1 MKYKALP
8 LLPLAAALAAC
19 AGGGVAE
26 PHVPV
31 SIPTATPLPAGEVTL
46 SSDNGNIE
54 NINTAGAGSAS
65 DAPSRSRRSLDAAP
79 QNTSGISIRQR
90 EVEKDYFGYKSKET
104 SFIFKTPGGAQ
115 YALSSYADPITV
127 SYSSPDFK
135 IPDRHAGQRLADG
148 SRIFICCSD
157 SGATSYA
164 EITKQDYMKFGA
176 WIGPNGEIDLFAGGF
191 PVGKTPISNSYY
203 SSTPETALSKGKI
216 TYQVWGIRVKDGQ
229 FVTSSY
235 TPPKNS
241 GYYSSTPTNTPVLSF
256 ITANFNTQKLAGKI
270 LGNSDYGPD
279 VEIKEATISGLTF
292 SGDATSGGKTGKLDG
307 KFFGKFNG
315 SYGNTETSI
324 GGKITF
330 DGDRSLDTVF
340 GGVSY
345 KKELENSTDMSTT
358 HLTK

>member
-1 MKYKALP
+1 MP
-8 LLPLAAALAAC
+8 
-19 AGGGVAE
+19 GGGVAE
-26 PHVPV
+26 PHVPF

-46 SSDNGNIE
+46 SSDSTNIV
-54 NINTAGAGSAS
+54 NINTAGTGSTS
-65 DAPSRSRRSLDAAP
+65 
-79 QNTSGISIRQR
+79 SGISIQER
-90 EVEKDYFGYKSKET
+90 EYKVNNYGYESTQKA
-104 SFIFKTPGGAQ
+104 FIFKTPGGAQ
-115 YALSSYADPITV
+115 YALSSYADPITP

-157 SGATSYA
+157 SGATDQA

-191 PVGKTPISNSYY
+191 PVGKTPPPAWGTY
-203 SSTPETALSKGKI
+203 TPETAGKGKI

-235 TPPKNS
+235 TPPK
-241 GYYSSTPTNTPVLSF
+241 GSSFTSYTNTPVLSF
-256 ITANFNTQKLAGKI
+256 ITANFNSNKLAGKI
-270 LGNSDYGPD
+270 IGNSDYGPD
-279 VEIKEATISGLTF
+279 VEITDAKINGLTF
-292 SGDATSGGKTGKLDG
+292 SGDATSGGKTGKLEG
-307 KFFGKFNG
+307 KFFGKFD
-315 SYGNTETSI
+315 SSWGNADTSI

-330 DGDRSLDTVF
+330 KDDRSLDTVF

-345 KKELENSTDMSTT
+345 EKKLEDNSDTSTT

>member
-1 MKYKALP
+1 M
-8 LLPLAAALAAC
+8 
-19 AGGGVAE
+19 
-26 PHVPV
+26 

-46 SSDNGNIE
+46 SDDSVNIV
-54 NINTAGAGSAS
+54 NINTANTETH
-65 DAPSRSRRSLDAAP
+65 PPRRTRRSLYASP
-79 QNTSGISIRQR
+79 QNTSAGISIQQR

-104 SFIFKTPGGAQ
+104 SFIFQTPGGAQ
-115 YALSSYADPITV
+115 YALSSYSDPIV
-127 SYSSPDFK
+127 PSYSSPDFK

-157 SGATSYA
+157 SGATNQA

-191 PVGKTPISNSYY
+191 PVGKTPASSSYY
-203 SSTPETALSKGKI
+203 SSTLETAGKGKI

-256 ITANFNTQKLAGKI
+256 ITANFNSNKLAGEI
-270 LGNSDYGPD
+270 IGNSDYGPN
-279 VEIKEATISGLTF
+279 VKIENATIDGLSF
-292 SGDATSGGKTGKLDG
+292 SGDATSGGKNGKLEG
-307 KFFGKFNG
+307 KFFGKFNSTRSSDTG
-315 SYGNTETSI
+315 I

-330 DGDRSLDTVF
+330 KDDRSLDTVF
-340 GGVSY
+340 GGVIY
-345 KKELENSTDMSTT
+345 EKKLDDKTSQDTN
-358 HLTK
+358 HLKK

>member
-1 MKYKALP
+1 MKYKALS

-31 SIPTATPLPAGEVTL
+31 SIPTATPLPKDEVTL
-46 SSDNGNIE
+46 SNDNGKIE
-54 NINTAGAGSAS
+54 NINTTSTGS
-65 DAPSRSRRSLDAAP
+65 
-79 QNTSGISIRQR
+79 TSGISIQQR
-90 EVEKDYFGYKSKET
+90 EYQVTNYGYESTQKA
-104 SFIFKTPGGAQ
+104 FIFKTPGGAQ
-115 YALSSYADPITV
+115 YALSSYADPITP

-157 SGATSYA
+157 SGATDQA

-191 PVGKTPISNSYY
+191 PIGKTPPPAFSYG
-203 SSTPETALSKGKI
+203 SSTPETKGTGKI
-216 TYQVWGIRVKDGQ
+216 TYQVWGIRVRNGQ

-235 TPPKNS
+235 TPPKS
-241 GYYSSTPTNTPVLSF
+241 GSYYGTLANTPVLSF
-256 ITANFNTQKLAGKI
+256 ITANFNSNKLAGKI

-279 VEIKEATISGLTF
+279 VDITDAKINGLTF
-292 SGDATSGGKTGKLDG
+292 SGTATSGGKTGNLEG
-307 KFFGKFNG
+307 KFFGKFD
-315 SYGNTETSI
+315 SSWGNADTSI

-345 KKELENSTDMSTT
+345 ERKLDDTSDTSTT

>member
-1 MKYKALP
+1 MQ
-8 LLPLAAALAAC
+8 
-19 AGGGVAE
+19 GGVAE
-26 PHVPV
+26 PHIPV
-31 SIPTATPLPAGEVTL
+31 SIPTATPLPTGEVKL
-46 SSDNGNIE
+46 SDDNSKIE
-54 NINTAGAGSAS
+54 NINTAGTGS
-65 DAPSRSRRSLDAAP
+65 
-79 QNTSGISIRQR
+79 TSGISIQQR
-90 EVEKDYFGYKSKET
+90 EVEKEPFPGYKTKET
-104 SFIFKTPGGAQ
+104 SFIFQTPGGAQ

-148 SRIFICCSD
+148 SRIFICCSE

-191 PVGKTPISNSYY
+191 PVGKTPKPAY
-203 SSTPETALSKGKI
+203 SWSDDTPETAGKGKI

-241 GYYSSTPTNTPVLSF
+241 GYTFNPTNTPVLSF
-256 ITANFNTQKLAGKI
+256 ITANFNSNKLAGKI
-270 LGNSDYGPD
+270 IGNSDYGPD
-279 VEIKEATISGLTF
+279 VEIKEAQIDGLSF
-292 SGDATSGGKTGKLDG
+292 SGDATSGGKTGKLEG
-307 KFFGKFNG
+307 KFFGKFNS
-315 SYGNTETSI
+315 SYDSDTSI

-345 KKELENSTDMSTT
+345 KKELESTTDRETT

>member
-1 MKYKALP
+1 M
-8 LLPLAAALAAC
+8 
-19 AGGGVAE
+19 
-26 PHVPV
+26 
-31 SIPTATPLPAGEVTL
+31 SIPTATPLPTGEVKL
-46 SSDNGNIE
+46 SDDNSKIE
-54 NINTAGAGSAS
+54 NINTADTGS
-65 DAPSRSRRSLDAAP
+65 
-79 QNTSGISIRQR
+79 TSGISIQQR
-90 EVEKDYFGYKSKET
+90 KYEVESYGIKREEKA
-104 SFIFKTPGGAQ
+104 FIFQTPGGAQ

-148 SRIFICCSD
+148 SRIFICCSE

-191 PVGKTPISNSYY
+191 PVGKTPKPKY
-203 SSTPETALSKGKI
+203 SWGNTEPETKGKGKI

-235 TPPKNS
+235 TPPKGS
-241 GYYSSTPTNTPVLSF
+241 SFTGYTNTPVLSF
-256 ITANFNTQKLAGKI
+256 ITANFNSNKLAGEI
-270 LGNSDYGPD
+270 RGNSDYGPS
-279 VEIKEATISGLTF
+279 VKIENATISGPSF
-292 SGDATSGGKTGKLDG
+292 SGNATSGGKTGNLEG

-330 DGDRSLDTVF
+330 KDDRSLDTVF

-345 KKELENSTDMSTT
+345 VKKLDETANRDTE
-358 HLTK
+358 HLTKQ

>member
-1 MKYKALP
+1 MKYKALS

-19 AGGGVAE
+19 AGGGAAE
-26 PHVPV
+26 PHVPF
-31 SIPTATPLPAGEVTL
+31 SIPTATPLTGEVKL
-46 SSDNGNIE
+46 SDDNSKIE
-54 NINTAGAGSAS
+54 NINTAGTGSTS
-65 DAPSRSRRSLDAAP
+65 
-79 QNTSGISIRQR
+79 SGISIQER
-90 EVEKDYFGYKSKET
+90 EYKVNNYGYESTQKA
-104 SFIFKTPGGAQ
+104 FIFKTPGGAQ
-115 YALSSYADPITV
+115 YALSSYADPITP

-157 SGATSYA
+157 SGATDQA

-191 PVGKTPISNSYY
+191 PIGKTPPPAFSWGSP
-203 SSTPETALSKGKI
+203 TTETALSKGKI
-216 TYQVWGIRVKDGQ
+216 TYQVWGIRVRNGQ

-235 TPPKNS
+235 TPPKGSSWS
-241 GYYSSTPTNTPVLSF
+241 GYQNTPVLSF
-256 ITANFNTQKLAGKI
+256 ITANFNSNKLAGKI

-279 VEIKEATISGLTF
+279 VEIKEATINGLTF
-292 SGDATSGGKTGKLDG
+292 SGTATSGGQTGNLDG
-307 KFFGKFNG
+307 KFFGKFDS
-315 SYGNTETSI
+315 SYSSDTSI

-345 KKELENSTDMSTT
+345 EKQLEDTTNQDTEHLKKQ
-358 HLTK
+358 

>member
-1 MKYKALP
+1 MKYKALS

-26 PHVPV
+26 PHVPF
-31 SIPTATPLPAGEVTL
+31 SIPTATPLTGEVTL
-46 SSDNGNIE
+46 STDSANIE
-54 NINTAGAGSAS
+54 NINTAGTGSTS
-65 DAPSRSRRSLDAAP
+65 
-79 QNTSGISIRQR
+79 SGISIQQR
-90 EVEKDYFGYKSKET
+90 EVEVLFGNKP
-104 SFIFKTPGGAQ
+104 FIFKTPDGAQ
-115 YALSSYADPITV
+115 YALSSYADPLTP

-135 IPDRHAGQRLADG
+135 IPDRHAGQPLADG

-191 PVGKTPISNSYY
+191 PVGKTPKPKYSYG
-203 SSTPETALSKGKI
+203 SDAPETALSKGKI
-216 TYQVWGIRVKDGQ
+216 TYQVWGIRVRNGQ

-241 GYYSSTPTNTPVLSF
+241 GYTFNPTNTPVLSF
-256 ITANFNTQKLAGKI
+256 ITANFNSNKLAGKI
-270 LGNSDYGPD
+270 IGNSDYGPD
-279 VEIKEATISGLTF
+279 VDIQNATITGLTF
-292 SGDATSGGKTGKLDG
+292 SGDATSGGKNGKLEG
-307 KFFGKFNG
+307 KFFGKFSS
-315 SYGNTETSI
+315 SYDSDTSI

-345 KKELENSTDMSTT
+345 VKKLDETT
-358 HLTK
+358 NQDTEHLTK

>member
-1 MKYKALP
+1 MP
-8 LLPLAAALAAC
+8 
-19 AGGGVAE
+19 GGVAE

-31 SIPTATPLPAGEVTL
+31 SIPTATPLPKGEVTL

-54 NINTAGAGSAS
+54 NINTANTETH
-65 DAPSRSRRSLDAAP
+65 PPRRTRRSLYASP
-79 QNTSGISIRQR
+79 QNTSSGISIQQR
-90 EVEKDYFGYKSKET
+90 EVEKIYFGVKSPEK
-104 SFIFKTPGGAQ
+104 SFIFQTPGGAQ
-115 YALSSYADPITV
+115 YALSSYADPIV
-127 SYSSPDFK
+127 PSYSSPDFK

-157 SGATSYA
+157 SGATNQA

-191 PVGKTPISNSYY
+191 PVGKTPPSAFSYG
-203 SSTPETALSKGKI
+203 SSTPETKGTGKI
-216 TYQVWGIRVKDGQ
+216 TYQVWGIRVRNGQ

-241 GYYSSTPTNTPVLSF
+241 GYTFNPTNTPVLSF
-256 ITANFNTQKLAGKI
+256 ITANFNSNKLAGKI
-270 LGNSDYGPD
+270 IGNSDYGPD
-279 VEIKEATISGLTF
+279 VEIKEAQIDGLSF
-292 SGDATSGGKTGKLDG
+292 SGDATSGGKTGKLEG

-315 SYGNTETSI
+315 YRDTETSI

-345 KKELENSTDMSTT
+345 KKELENNTDTSTT

>member
-1 MKYKALP
+1 MKYKALS

-31 SIPTATPLPAGEVTL
+31 SIPTATPLPTGEVKL
-46 SSDNGNIE
+46 SDDNSKIE
-54 NINTAGAGSAS
+54 NINTTSTGS
-65 DAPSRSRRSLDAAP
+65 
-79 QNTSGISIRQR
+79 TSGISIQQR
-90 EVEKDYFGYKSKET
+90 EYQVTNYGVESTAKA
-104 SFIFKTPGGAQ
+104 FIFKTPGGAQ

-191 PVGKTPISNSYY
+191 PVGKTPPPAFSWGSP
-203 SSTPETALSKGKI
+203 TTETALSKGKI
-216 TYQVWGIRVKDGQ
+216 TYQVWGIRVRNGQ

-256 ITANFNTQKLAGKI
+256 ITANFNSNKLAGKI

-279 VEIKEATISGLTF
+279 VEIKEATINGPSF
-292 SGDATSGGKTGKLDG
+292 SGNATSGGKTGKLEG

-315 SYGNTETSI
+315 YRDTETSI

-345 KKELENSTDMSTT
+345 KKELENNTDTSTT

>member
-1 MKYKALP
+1 MKYKALS

-26 PHVPV
+26 PHVPF
-31 SIPTATPLPAGEVTL
+31 SIPTATPLPTGEVTL
-46 SSDNGNIE
+46 SNDSNNIE
-54 NINTAGAGSAS
+54 NINTINP
-65 DAPSRSRRSLDAAP
+65 PSAAP
-79 QNTSGISIRQR
+79 QNTSSGISIQQR
-90 EVEKDYFGYKSKET
+90 EVEVIFGNKP
-104 SFIFKTPGGAQ
+104 FIFQTPGGAQ
-115 YALSSYADPITV
+115 YALSSYADPITP

-148 SRIFICCSD
+148 SRIFVCCSD

-191 PVGKTPISNSYY
+191 PVGKTPKPKY
-203 SSTPETALSKGKI
+203 SWGNDTPETQGKGKI
-216 TYQVWGIRVKDGQ
+216 TYQVWGIRVRNGQ

-241 GYYSSTPTNTPVLSF
+241 GYTFSPTNTPVLSF
-256 ITANFNTQKLAGKI
+256 ITANFNTNKLSGKI
-270 LGNSDYGPD
+270 IGNSDYGPD
-279 VEIKEATISGLTF
+279 VEIKDAMINQLSF
-292 SGDATSGGKTGKLDG
+292 SGTATSGGKTGNLEG
-307 KFFGKFNG
+307 KFFGKFG
-315 SYGNTETSI
+315 SSYDSDTSI

-330 DGDRSLDTVF
+330 QDDRSLDTVF

-345 KKELENSTDMSTT
+345 KKDLNNNTDQTT
-358 HLTK
+358 DHLTK

>member
-1 MKYKALP
+1 MP
-8 LLPLAAALAAC
+8 
-19 AGGGVAE
+19 GGVAE
-26 PHVPV
+26 PHVPF

-46 SSDNGNIE
+46 SSDSNNIE
-54 NINTAGAGSAS
+54 NINTADTGS
-65 DAPSRSRRSLDAAP
+65 
-79 QNTSGISIRQR
+79 TSGISIQERA
-90 EVEKDYFGYKSKET
+90 VTKNYFGVESQEK

-115 YALSSYADPITV
+115 YTLSSYSDPIV
-127 SYSSPDFK
+127 PSSSSPDYK
-135 IPDRHAGQRLADG
+135 IPDRYAGQRLADG

-157 SGATSYA
+157 SGATSEA

-191 PVGKTPISNSYY
+191 PVGKTPKPAY
-203 SSTPETALSKGKI
+203 SWGDDTPETAGKGKI

-235 TPPKNS
+235 TPPQGS
-241 GYYSSTPTNTPVLSF
+241 SFTGYTNTPVLSF
-256 ITANFNTQKLAGKI
+256 ITANFNSQKLAGKI
-270 LGNSDYGPD
+270 IGNSDYGPD
-279 VEIKEATISGLTF
+279 VEIKEAKIDGLTF
-292 SGDATSGGKTGKLDG
+292 SGNATSGGKNGKLEG

-345 KKELENSTDMSTT
+345 ERKLDDTSDMSTT
-358 HLTK
+358 HLQKK

>member
-1 MKYKALP
+1 
-8 LLPLAAALAAC
+8 
-19 AGGGVAE
+19 
-26 PHVPV
+26 VPV

-46 SSDNGNIE
+46 SDDSVNIV
-54 NINTAGAGSAS
+54 NINTANTETH
-65 DAPSRSRRSLDAAP
+65 PPRRTRRSLYASP
-79 QNTSGISIRQR
+79 QNTSAGISIQQR

-104 SFIFKTPGGAQ
+104 SFIFQTPGGAQ
-115 YALSSYADPITV
+115 YALSSYSDPIV
-127 SYSSPDFK
+127 PSYSSPDFK

-157 SGATSYA
+157 SGATTYA

-176 WIGPNGEIDLFAGGF
+176 WIGTNGEIDLFAGGF
-191 PVGKTPISNSYY
+191 PVGKTPKPAY
-203 SSTPETALSKGKI
+203 SWGDDTPETAGKGKI

-235 TPPKNS
+235 TPPKGS
-241 GYYSSTPTNTPVLSF
+241 SFTGYTNTPVLSF
-256 ITANFNTQKLAGKI
+256 ITANFNSNKLAGKI
-270 LGNSDYGPD
+270 IGNSDYGPD
-279 VEIKEATISGLTF
+279 VEIKEAQIDGLSF
-292 SGDATSGGKTGKLDG
+292 SGDATSGGKTGKLEG
-307 KFFGKFNG
+307 KFFGKFDS
-315 SYGNTETSI
+315 SYDRDTSI

-345 KKELENSTDMSTT
+345 KKELENNTDMSTT

>member
-1 MKYKALP
+1 MKYKALS

-19 AGGGVAE
+19 AGGGAAE
-26 PHVPV
+26 PHVPF
-31 SIPTATPLPAGEVTL
+31 SIPTATPLTGEVKL
-46 SSDNGNIE
+46 SDDNSKIE
-54 NINTAGAGSAS
+54 NINTAGTGSTS
-65 DAPSRSRRSLDAAP
+65 
-79 QNTSGISIRQR
+79 SGISIQER
-90 EVEKDYFGYKSKET
+90 EYKVNNYGYESTQKA
-104 SFIFKTPGGAQ
+104 FIFKTPGGAQ
-115 YALSSYADPITV
+115 YALSSYADPITP

-157 SGATSYA
+157 SGATDQA

-191 PVGKTPISNSYY
+191 PVGKTPKPAY
-203 SSTPETALSKGKI
+203 SWSDDTPETAGKGKI
-216 TYQVWGIRVKDGQ
+216 TYQVWGIRVRNGQ

-235 TPPKNS
+235 TPPKS
-241 GYYSSTPTNTPVLSF
+241 GYWGPPTNTPVLSF
-256 ITANFNTQKLAGKI
+256 ITANFNSNKLAGKI

-279 VEIKEATISGLTF
+279 VEIKEATINGLTF
-292 SGDATSGGKTGKLDG
+292 SGTAASDGKTGNLEG
-307 KFFGKFNG
+307 KFFGKFDG
-315 SYGNTETSI
+315 SWGNTETSI

-345 KKELENSTDMSTT
+345 EKKLDDTT
-358 HLTK
+358 QDTNHLKK

>member
-1 MKYKALP
+1 MP
-8 LLPLAAALAAC
+8 
-19 AGGGVAE
+19 GGGVAE
-26 PHVPV
+26 PHVPF
-31 SIPTATPLPAGEVTL
+31 SIPTATPLTGEVKL
-46 SSDNGNIE
+46 SSDSNNIE
-54 NINTAGAGSAS
+54 NINTANTGTGS
-65 DAPSRSRRSLDAAP
+65 
-79 QNTSGISIRQR
+79 TSGISIQER
-90 EVEKDYFGYKSKET
+90 EYKVNNYGYESTQKA
-104 SFIFKTPGGAQ
+104 FIFKTPGGAQ
-115 YALSSYADPITV
+115 YALSSYADPITP

-191 PVGKTPISNSYY
+191 PVGKTPKPKY
-203 SSTPETALSKGKI
+203 SDGSDAPETALSKGKI
-216 TYQVWGIRVKDGQ
+216 TYQVWGIRVRNGQ

-241 GYYSSTPTNTPVLSF
+241 GYTFNPTNTPVLSF
-256 ITANFNTQKLAGKI
+256 ITANFNSNKLAGKI
-270 LGNSDYGPD
+270 IGNSDYGPD
-279 VEIKEATISGLTF
+279 VDIQNATITGLTF
-292 SGDATSGGKTGKLDG
+292 SGDATSGGKTGKLEG
-307 KFFGKFNG
+307 KFFGKFNS
-315 SYGNTETSI
+315 SYDSDTSI

-330 DGDRSLDTVF
+330 NGDRSLDTVF

-345 KKELENSTDMSTT
+345 KKELENSTDQETT

>member
-1 MKYKALP
+1 MKYKSLS

-26 PHVPV
+26 PHVPF
-31 SIPTATPLPAGEVTL
+31 SIPTATPLTGEVTL
-46 SSDNGNIE
+46 STDSANIE
-54 NINTAGAGSAS
+54 NINTAGTGS
-65 DAPSRSRRSLDAAP
+65 
-79 QNTSGISIRQR
+79 TSGISIQQR
-90 EVEKDYFGYKSKET
+90 EVEKEPFPGYKTKET
-104 SFIFKTPGGAQ
+104 SFIFQTPGGAQ
-115 YALSSYADPITV
+115 YTLSSYSDPIV
-127 SYSSPDFK
+127 PSYSSPDYK
-135 IPDRHAGQRLADG
+135 IPDRYAGQRLADG

-157 SGATSYA
+157 SGATSEA

-191 PVGKTPISNSYY
+191 PVGKTPKPAY
-203 SSTPETALSKGKI
+203 SWGDDTPETAGKGKI

-235 TPPKNS
+235 TPPKGS
-241 GYYSSTPTNTPVLSF
+241 SFTGYTNTPVLSF
-256 ITANFNTQKLAGKI
+256 ITANFNSNKLAGKI

-279 VEIKEATISGLTF
+279 VDIQNATITGLTF
-292 SGDATSGGKTGKLDG
+292 SGDATSGGKNGKLEG
-307 KFFGKFNG
+307 KFFGKFSS
-315 SYGNTETSI
+315 SYDSDTSI

-345 KKELENSTDMSTT
+345 KKELENTTDRETT

>member
-1 MKYKALP
+1 MKYKALS
-8 LLPLAAALAAC
+8 LLPLVAALAAC
-19 AGGGVAE
+19 AGGGGGVAE

-31 SIPTATPLPAGEVTL
+31 SIPTATPLPKGEVTL
-46 SSDNGNIE
+46 SSDNGKIE
-54 NINTAGAGSAS
+54 NINTTSTGS
-65 DAPSRSRRSLDAAP
+65 
-79 QNTSGISIRQR
+79 TSVISIQERA
-90 EVEKDYFGYKSKET
+90 VTKNYFGVESQEK

-115 YALSSYADPITV
+115 YTLSSYADPITV

-135 IPDRHAGQRLADG
+135 IPDHHAGQRLADG

-191 PVGKTPISNSYY
+191 PVGKTPPPAFSYG
-203 SSTPETALSKGKI
+203 SSTPETKGTGKI

-235 TPPKNS
+235 TPPKGS
-241 GYYSSTPTNTPVLSF
+241 SFTGYTNTPVLSF
-256 ITANFNTQKLAGKI
+256 ITANFNSNKLAGEI
-270 LGNSDYGPD
+270 RGNSDYGPS
-279 VEIKEATISGLTF
+279 VKIENATISGPSF
-292 SGDATSGGKTGKLDG
+292 SGNATSGGKTGKLEG

-315 SYGNTETSI
+315 YRDTETSI

-345 KKELENSTDMSTT
+345 KKELENNTDTSTT

>member
-1 MKYKALP
+1 M
-8 LLPLAAALAAC
+8 
-19 AGGGVAE
+19 
-26 PHVPV
+26 
-31 SIPTATPLPAGEVTL
+31 SIPTATPLPKGEVTL
-46 SSDNGNIE
+46 SSDNGKIE
-54 NINTAGAGSAS
+54 NINTTSTGS
-65 DAPSRSRRSLDAAP
+65 
-79 QNTSGISIRQR
+79 TSVISIQERA
-90 EVEKDYFGYKSKET
+90 VTKNYFGVESQEK

-115 YALSSYADPITV
+115 YTLSSYADPITV

-135 IPDRHAGQRLADG
+135 IPDHHAGQRLADG

-191 PVGKTPISNSYY
+191 PVGKTPPPAFSYG
-203 SSTPETALSKGKI
+203 SSTPETKGTGKI

-256 ITANFNTQKLAGKI
+256 ITANFNSNKLAGEI
-270 LGNSDYGPD
+270 IGNSDYGPN
-279 VEIKEATISGLTF
+279 VKIENATIDGLSF
-292 SGDATSGGKTGKLDG
+292 SGDATSGGKNGKLEG
-307 KFFGKFNG
+307 KFFGKFNSTRSSDTG
-315 SYGNTETSI
+315 I

-330 DGDRSLDTVF
+330 KDDRSLDTVF
-340 GGVSY
+340 GGVIY
-345 KKELENSTDMSTT
+345 EKKLDDKTSQDTN
-358 HLTK
+358 HLKK

>member
-1 MKYKALP
+1 M
-8 LLPLAAALAAC
+8 
-19 AGGGVAE
+19 
-26 PHVPV
+26 
-31 SIPTATPLPAGEVTL
+31 SIPTATPLPKGEVTL

-54 NINTAGAGSAS
+54 NINTANTETH
-65 DAPSRSRRSLDAAP
+65 PPRRTRRSLYASP
-79 QNTSGISIRQR
+79 QNTSSGISIQQR
-90 EVEKDYFGYKSKET
+90 EVEKIYFGVKSPEK
-104 SFIFKTPGGAQ
+104 SFIFQTPGGAQ
-115 YALSSYADPITV
+115 YALSSYADPIV
-127 SYSSPDFK
+127 PSYSSPDFK

-157 SGATSYA
+157 SGATNQA

-191 PVGKTPISNSYY
+191 PVGKTPASSSYY
-203 SSTPETALSKGKI
+203 SSSSTLETAGKGKI
-216 TYQVWGIRVKDGQ
+216 TYQVWGIRVRNGQ

-256 ITANFNTQKLAGKI
+256 ITANFNSNKLAGEI
-270 LGNSDYGPD
+270 RGNSDYGPS
-279 VEIKEATISGLTF
+279 VKIENATINQLSF
-292 SGDATSGGKTGKLDG
+292 SGTATSGGKTGNLEG

-315 SYGNTETSI
+315 YRDTETSI

-345 KKELENSTDMSTT
+345 KKELENNTDMSTT

>member
-1 MKYKALP
+1 MP
-8 LLPLAAALAAC
+8 
-19 AGGGVAE
+19 GGGVAE

-31 SIPTATPLPAGEVTL
+31 SIPTATPLPGEVTL
-46 SSDNGNIE
+46 SDDSVNIV
-54 NINTAGAGSAS
+54 NINTAGTGSTS
-65 DAPSRSRRSLDAAP
+65 
-79 QNTSGISIRQR
+79 SGISIQQR
-90 EVEKDYFGYKSKET
+90 KYNVTSYGFTREEKA
-104 SFIFKTPGGAQ
+104 FIFKTPGGAQ
-115 YALSSYADPITV
+115 YTLSSYSDPIV
-127 SYSSPDFK
+127 PSYSSPDFK

-157 SGATSYA
+157 SGATNQA

-191 PVGKTPISNSYY
+191 PVGKTPPPAFSYGN
-203 SSTPETALSKGKI
+203 STPETALSKGKI
-216 TYQVWGIRVKDGQ
+216 TYQVWGIRVRNRQ

-235 TPPKNS
+235 TPPKS
-241 GYYSSTPTNTPVLSF
+241 GSYYGTLANTPVLSF
-256 ITANFNTQKLAGKI
+256 ITANFNSNKLAGEI
-270 LGNSDYGPD
+270 RGNSDYGPS
-279 VEIKEATISGLTF
+279 VKIENATINSLSF
-292 SGDATSGGKTGKLDG
+292 SGTATSGGKTGNLEG

-315 SYGNTETSI
+315 YRDTETSI

-345 KKELENSTDMSTT
+345 KKELENNTDTSTT

>member
-1 MKYKALP
+1 MKYKALS
-8 LLPLAAALAAC
+8 LLPLVAALAAC

-31 SIPTATPLPAGEVTL
+31 SIPTATPLPKGEVTL
-46 SSDNGNIE
+46 SSDNGKIE
-54 NINTAGAGSAS
+54 NINTTSTGS
-65 DAPSRSRRSLDAAP
+65 
-79 QNTSGISIRQR
+79 TSVISIQERA
-90 EVEKDYFGYKSKET
+90 VTKNYFGVESQEK

-115 YALSSYADPITV
+115 YALSSYADPITP

-157 SGATSYA
+157 SGATDQA

-191 PVGKTPISNSYY
+191 PVGKTPPPAWGTY
-203 SSTPETALSKGKI
+203 TPETQGKGKI

-235 TPPKNS
+235 TPPKGS
-241 GYYSSTPTNTPVLSF
+241 SFTGYTNTPVLSF
-256 ITANFNTQKLAGKI
+256 ITANFNSNKLAGEI
-270 LGNSDYGPD
+270 IGNNDYGPN
-279 VEIKEATISGLTF
+279 VKIENATISGLTF
-292 SGDATSGGKTGKLDG
+292 SGTAASDGKTGNLEG
-307 KFFGKFNG
+307 KFFGKFDG
-315 SYGNTETSI
+315 GWGNTETSI

-345 KKELENSTDMSTT
+345 EKKLDDTT
-358 HLTK
+358 QDTNHLKK

>member
-1 MKYKALP
+1 MKYKALS

-31 SIPTATPLPAGEVTL
+31 SIPTATPLTGEVKL
-46 SSDNGNIE
+46 SSDSNNIE
-54 NINTAGAGSAS
+54 NINTG
-65 DAPSRSRRSLDAAP
+65 
-79 QNTSGISIRQR
+79 NTSSGITIQER
-90 EVEKDYFGYKSKET
+90 EYKVNNYGVESTAK
-104 SFIFKTPGGAQ
+104 SFIFRTPGGAQ
-115 YALSSYADPITV
+115 YTLSSYADPIV
-127 SYSSPDFK
+127 PSSFSPDYK

-157 SGATSYA
+157 SGATDEA

-191 PVGKTPISNSYY
+191 PIGKTPPPAFSWGSP
-203 SSTPETALSKGKI
+203 TTETALSKGKI
-216 TYQVWGIRVKDGQ
+216 TYQVWGIRVRNGQ

-235 TPPKNS
+235 TPPKGSSWS
-241 GYYSSTPTNTPVLSF
+241 GYTNTPVRSF
-256 ITANFNTQKLAGKI
+256 ITANFNTQKLAGEI
-270 LGNSDYGPD
+270 IGNSDYGPS
-279 VEIKEATISGLTF
+279 VEIKEAAINGLSF

-307 KFFGKFNG
+307 KFFGKFNS

-345 KKELENSTDMSTT
+345 ERKLDDTSDMSTD
-358 HLTK
+358 HLK

>member
-1 MKYKALP
+1 MP
-8 LLPLAAALAAC
+8 
-19 AGGGVAE
+19 GGVAE
-26 PHVPV
+26 PHVPF

-46 SSDNGNIE
+46 SSDSNNIE
-54 NINTAGAGSAS
+54 NINTADTGS
-65 DAPSRSRRSLDAAP
+65 
-79 QNTSGISIRQR
+79 TSGISIQERA
-90 EVEKDYFGYKSKET
+90 VTKNYFGVESQEK

-115 YALSSYADPITV
+115 YTLSSYSDPIV
-127 SYSSPDFK
+127 PSYSSPDYK
-135 IPDRHAGQRLADG
+135 IPDRYAGQRLADG
-148 SRIFICCSD
+148 SRIFICCSN
-157 SGATSYA
+157 SGATSEA

-191 PVGKTPISNSYY
+191 PVGKTPKPAY
-203 SSTPETALSKGKI
+203 SWGDDTPETAGKGKI

-241 GYYSSTPTNTPVLSF
+241 GYTFNPTNTPVLSF
-256 ITANFNTQKLAGKI
+256 ITANFNSNKLAGKI
-270 LGNSDYGPD
+270 IGNSDYGPD
-279 VEIKEATISGLTF
+279 VEIKEAQIDGLSF
-292 SGDATSGGKTGKLDG
+292 SGDATSGGKTGKLEG
-307 KFFGKFNG
+307 KFFGKFNS
-315 SYGNTETSI
+315 SYDSDTSI

-345 KKELENSTDMSTT
+345 KKELESTTDRETT

>member
-1 MKYKALP
+1 MKYKALS

-26 PHVPV
+26 PHIPV
-31 SIPTATPLPAGEVTL
+31 SIPTATPLPTGEVTL
-46 SSDNGNIE
+46 SDDSVNIV
-54 NINTAGAGSAS
+54 NINTANTETH
-65 DAPSRSRRSLDAAP
+65 PPRRTRRSLYASP
-79 QNTSGISIRQR
+79 QNTSAGISIQQR

-104 SFIFKTPGGAQ
+104 SFIFQTPGGAQ
-115 YALSSYADPITV
+115 YALSSYSDPIV
-127 SYSSPDFK
+127 PSYSSPDFK

-157 SGATSYA
+157 SGATTYA

-191 PVGKTPISNSYY
+191 PVGKTPKPAY
-203 SSTPETALSKGKI
+203 SWGDDTPETAGKGKI

-235 TPPKNS
+235 TPPKGS
-241 GYYSSTPTNTPVLSF
+241 SFTGYTNTPVLSF
-256 ITANFNTQKLAGKI
+256 ITANFNSNKLAGKI
-270 LGNSDYGPD
+270 IGNSDYGPD
-279 VEIKEATISGLTF
+279 VEIKEAQIDGLSF
-292 SGDATSGGKTGKLDG
+292 SGDATSGGKTGKLEG
-307 KFFGKFNG
+307 KFFGKFDS
-315 SYGNTETSI
+315 SYDRDTSI

-345 KKELENSTDMSTT
+345 KKELENNTDMSTT

>member
-1 MKYKALP
+1 MPLP
-8 LLPLAAALAAC
+8 LPPVP
-19 AGGGVAE
+19 GGGVAE
-26 PHVPV
+26 PHVPF

-46 SSDNGNIE
+46 SSDSTNIE
-54 NINTAGAGSAS
+54 NINTANTGS
-65 DAPSRSRRSLDAAP
+65 
-79 QNTSGISIRQR
+79 TSGISIQQR
-90 EVEKDYFGYKSKET
+90 EYEVEGYGGYKRKEKV
-104 SFIFKTPGGAQ
+104 FIFQTPGGAQ
-115 YALSSYADPITV
+115 YTLSSYSDPIV
-127 SYSSPDFK
+127 PSYSSPDYK
-135 IPDRHAGQRLADG
+135 IPNRYAGQRLADG

-157 SGATSYA
+157 SGATDEA

-191 PVGKTPISNSYY
+191 PVGKTPKPIY
-203 SSTPETALSKGKI
+203 SWGDDTLEIAGKGKI

-235 TPPKNS
+235 TPPKGS
-241 GYYSSTPTNTPVLSF
+241 SFTGYTNTPVLSF
-256 ITANFNTQKLAGKI
+256 ITANFNSNKLAGKI
-270 LGNSDYGPD
+270 IGNSDYGPD
-279 VEIKEATISGLTF
+279 VEITDAKINGLTF

-345 KKELENSTDMSTT
+345 ERKLDDTSQDTT

>member
-1 MKYKALP
+1 MKYKALS
-8 LLPLAAALAAC
+8 LLPLVAALAAC

-31 SIPTATPLPAGEVTL
+31 SIPTATPLTGEVKLTD
-46 SSDNGNIE
+46 DNSKIE
-54 NINTAGAGSAS
+54 NINTANTG
-65 DAPSRSRRSLDAAP
+65 
-79 QNTSGISIRQR
+79 NTSGISIQQR
-90 EVEKDYFGYKSKET
+90 EYKVNNYGVESTAKA
-104 SFIFKTPGGAQ
+104 FIFKTPGGAQ
-115 YALSSYADPITV
+115 YTLSSYADPIV
-127 SYSSPDFK
+127 PSYSSPDFK

-157 SGATSYA
+157 SGATNQA

-191 PVGKTPISNSYY
+191 PVGKTPASSSYY
-203 SSTPETALSKGKI
+203 SSTLETAGKGKI
-216 TYQVWGIRVKDGQ
+216 TYQVWGIRVRNGQ

-256 ITANFNTQKLAGKI
+256 ITANFNSNKLAGEI
-270 LGNSDYGPD
+270 IGNSDYGPD
-279 VEIKEATISGLTF
+279 VEIKEAKIDGLTF

-345 KKELENSTDMSTT
+345 ESKLNDTSDMSTD
-358 HLTK
+358 HLKK

>member
-1 MKYKALP
+1 M
-8 LLPLAAALAAC
+8 
-19 AGGGVAE
+19 
-26 PHVPV
+26 
-31 SIPTATPLPAGEVTL
+31 SIPTATPLPTGEVKL
-46 SSDNGNIE
+46 SDDNSKIE
-54 NINTAGAGSAS
+54 NINTADTGS
-65 DAPSRSRRSLDAAP
+65 
-79 QNTSGISIRQR
+79 TSGISIQQR
-90 EVEKDYFGYKSKET
+90 KYEVESYGIKREEKA
-104 SFIFKTPGGAQ
+104 FIFQTPGGAQ

-148 SRIFICCSD
+148 SRIFICCSE

-191 PVGKTPISNSYY
+191 PVGKTPKPKY
-203 SSTPETALSKGKI
+203 SWGNTEPETKGKGKI

-241 GYYSSTPTNTPVLSF
+241 SSYLYKPTNTPVLSF
-256 ITANFNTQKLAGKI
+256 ITANFNSNKLAGEI
-270 LGNSDYGPD
+270 RGNSDYGPS
-279 VEIKEATISGLTF
+279 VKIENATISGPSF
-292 SGDATSGGKTGKLDG
+292 SGNATSGGKTGNLEG

-330 DGDRSLDTVF
+330 KDDRSLDTVF

-345 KKELENSTDMSTT
+345 VKKLDETANRDTE
-358 HLTK
+358 HLTKQ

>member
-1 MKYKALP
+1 M
-8 LLPLAAALAAC
+8 
-19 AGGGVAE
+19 
-26 PHVPV
+26 
-31 SIPTATPLPAGEVTL
+31 SIPTATPLTGEVKL
-46 SSDNGNIE
+46 SSDNSKIE
-54 NINTAGAGSAS
+54 NINTANTETH
-65 DAPSRSRRSLDAAP
+65 PPRRTRRSLYASP
-79 QNTSGISIRQR
+79 QNTSSGISIQQR
-90 EVEKDYFGYKSKET
+90 EVEKIYFGVKSPEK
-104 SFIFKTPGGAQ
+104 SFIFQTPGGAQ
-115 YALSSYADPITV
+115 YALSSYADPIV
-127 SYSSPDFK
+127 PSYSSPDFK

-191 PVGKTPISNSYY
+191 PIGKTPPPAFSWGSP
-203 SSTPETALSKGKI
+203 TTETALSKGKI
-216 TYQVWGIRVKDGQ
+216 TYQVWGIRVRNGQ

-256 ITANFNTQKLAGKI
+256 ITANFNSNKLAGEI
-270 LGNSDYGPD
+270 RGNSDYGPD
-279 VEIKEATISGLTF
+279 VEIKEAQIDGLSF
-292 SGDATSGGKTGKLDG
+292 SGDATSGGKTGKLEG

-315 SYGNTETSI
+315 YRDTETSI

-345 KKELENSTDMSTT
+345 KKELENNTDTSTT

>member
-1 MKYKALP
+1 MKYKALS

-19 AGGGVAE
+19 AGGGGVAE

-31 SIPTATPLPAGEVTL
+31 SIPTATPLPKDEVTL
-46 SSDNGNIE
+46 SSDNGKIE
-54 NINTAGAGSAS
+54 NINTTGS
-65 DAPSRSRRSLDAAP
+65 
-79 QNTSGISIRQR
+79 TSVISIQQR
-90 EVEKDYFGYKSKET
+90 EYQVTNYGVESTAKA
-104 SFIFKTPGGAQ
+104 FIFKTPGGAQ
-115 YALSSYADPITV
+115 YTLSSYADPITV

-135 IPDRHAGQRLADG
+135 IPDHHAGQRLADG

-191 PVGKTPISNSYY
+191 PVGKTPPPAFSYG
-203 SSTPETALSKGKI
+203 SSTPETKGTGKI
-216 TYQVWGIRVKDGQ
+216 TYQVWGIRVRNGQ

-241 GYYSSTPTNTPVLSF
+241 GYTFNPTNTPVLSF
-256 ITANFNTQKLAGKI
+256 ITANFNSNKLAGKI
-270 LGNSDYGPD
+270 IGNSDYGPD
-279 VEIKEATISGLTF
+279 VEIKEAQIDGLSF
-292 SGDATSGGKTGKLDG
+292 SGDATSGGKTGKLEG
-307 KFFGKFNG
+307 KFFGKFNS
-315 SYGNTETSI
+315 SYDSDTSI

-345 KKELENSTDMSTT
+345 KKELESTTDRETT

>member
-1 MKYKALP
+1 M
-8 LLPLAAALAAC
+8 
-19 AGGGVAE
+19 
-26 PHVPV
+26 
-31 SIPTATPLPAGEVTL
+31 SIPTATPLPTGEVKL
-46 SSDNGNIE
+46 SDDNSKIE
-54 NINTAGAGSAS
+54 NINTADTGS
-65 DAPSRSRRSLDAAP
+65 
-79 QNTSGISIRQR
+79 TSGISIQQR
-90 EVEKDYFGYKSKET
+90 KYEVESYGIKREEKA
-104 SFIFKTPGGAQ
+104 FIFQTPGGAQ

-148 SRIFICCSD
+148 SRIFICCSE

-191 PVGKTPISNSYY
+191 PVGKTPPPAFSYG
-203 SSTPETALSKGKI
+203 SSTPETKGTGKI
-216 TYQVWGIRVKDGQ
+216 TYQVWGIRVRNGQ

-241 GYYSSTPTNTPVLSF
+241 GYTFNPTNTPVLSF
-256 ITANFNTQKLAGKI
+256 ITANFNSNKLAGKI
-270 LGNSDYGPD
+270 IGNSDYGPD
-279 VEIKEATISGLTF
+279 VKIENATINGLTF
-292 SGDATSGGKTGKLDG
+292 SGDATSGGKTGNLEG

-315 SYGNTETSI
+315 SRDSETSI

-345 KKELENSTDMSTT
+345 KKELENNTDMSTT

>member
-1 MKYKALP
+1 MKYKSLS

-26 PHVPV
+26 PHVPF
-31 SIPTATPLPAGEVTL
+31 SIPTATPLPAAEVTL
-46 SSDNGNIE
+46 SSDSSNIK
-54 NINTAGAGSAS
+54 NINTAGTGS
-65 DAPSRSRRSLDAAP
+65 
-79 QNTSGISIRQR
+79 TSGISIQQR
-90 EVEKDYFGYKSKET
+90 EVEKEPFPGYKTKET
-104 SFIFKTPGGAQ
+104 SFIFQTPDGAQ
-115 YALSSYADPITV
+115 YTLSSYSDPIV
-127 SYSSPDFK
+127 PSYSSPDFK
-135 IPDRHAGQRLADG
+135 IPDRYAGQRLADG
-148 SRIFICCSD
+148 SRIFICCSE

-191 PVGKTPISNSYY
+191 PVGKTPASSSYY
-203 SSTPETALSKGKI
+203 SSSTLETAGKGKI
-216 TYQVWGIRVKDGQ
+216 TYQVWGIRVRNGQ

-256 ITANFNTQKLAGKI
+256 ITANFNSNKLAGEI
-270 LGNSDYGPD
+270 RGNSDYGPS
-279 VEIKEATISGLTF
+279 VKIENATINQLSF
-292 SGDATSGGKTGKLDG
+292 SGTATSGGKTGNLEG

-315 SYGNTETSI
+315 YRDTETSI

-345 KKELENSTDMSTT
+345 KKELENNTDMSTT

>member
-1 MKYKALP
+1 M
-8 LLPLAAALAAC
+8 
-19 AGGGVAE
+19 
-26 PHVPV
+26 
-31 SIPTATPLPAGEVTL
+31 SIPTATPLPTGEVKL
-46 SSDNGNIE
+46 SDDNSKIE
-54 NINTAGAGSAS
+54 NINTAGTGS
-65 DAPSRSRRSLDAAP
+65 
-79 QNTSGISIRQR
+79 TFGISIQQR
-90 EVEKDYFGYKSKET
+90 EVEKEPFPGYKTKET
-104 SFIFKTPGGAQ
+104 SFIFQTPGGAQ
-115 YALSSYADPITV
+115 YTLSSYSDPIV
-127 SYSSPDFK
+127 PSYSSPDYK
-135 IPDRHAGQRLADG
+135 IPDRYAGQRLADG

-157 SGATSYA
+157 SGATSEA

-191 PVGKTPISNSYY
+191 PVGKTPPPAFSWG
-203 SSTPETALSKGKI
+203 SSTTETALSKGKI

-235 TPPKNS
+235 TPPK
-241 GYYSSTPTNTPVLSF
+241 GSSFTSYTNTPVRSF
-256 ITANFNTQKLAGKI
+256 ITANFNTQKLAGEI
-270 LGNSDYGPD
+270 IGNSDYGPS
-279 VEIKEATISGLTF
+279 VEIKEAAINGLSF

-345 KKELENSTDMSTT
+345 ERKLDDTSDMSTD
-358 HLTK
+358 HLK

>member
-1 MKYKALP
+1 MKYKALS
-8 LLPLAAALAAC
+8 LLPLVAALAAC
-19 AGGGVAE
+19 AGGVAE

-46 SSDNGNIE
+46 SDDSVNIV
-54 NINTAGAGSAS
+54 NINTANTETH
-65 DAPSRSRRSLDAAP
+65 PPRRTRRSLYASP
-79 QNTSGISIRQR
+79 QNTSAGISIQQR

-104 SFIFKTPGGAQ
+104 SFIFQTPGGAQ
-115 YALSSYADPITV
+115 YALSSYSDPIV
-127 SYSSPDFK
+127 PSYSSPDFK

-148 SRIFICCSD
+148 SRIFICCSE

-191 PVGKTPISNSYY
+191 PVGKTPKPKY
-203 SSTPETALSKGKI
+203 SWGNTEPETKGKGKI
-216 TYQVWGIRVKDGQ
+216 TYQVWGIRVRNGQ

-256 ITANFNTQKLAGKI
+256 ITANFNSNKLAGEI
-270 LGNSDYGPD
+270 IGNSDYGPN
-279 VEIKEATISGLTF
+279 VKIENATIDGLSF
-292 SGDATSGGKTGKLDG
+292 SGDATSGGKNGKLEG
-307 KFFGKFNG
+307 KFFGKFNSTRSSDTG
-315 SYGNTETSI
+315 I

-330 DGDRSLDTVF
+330 KDDRSLDTVF
-340 GGVSY
+340 GGVIY
-345 KKELENSTDMSTT
+345 EKKLDDKTSQDTN
-358 HLTK
+358 HLKK

>member
-1 MKYKALP
+1 M
-8 LLPLAAALAAC
+8 
-19 AGGGVAE
+19 
-26 PHVPV
+26 
-31 SIPTATPLPAGEVTL
+31 SIPTATPLTGEVKLTD
-46 SSDNGNIE
+46 DNSKIE

-65 DAPSRSRRSLDAAP
+65 
-79 QNTSGISIRQR
+79 GISIQER
-90 EVEKDYFGYKSKET
+90 EYKVNNYGFESTAK

-148 SRIFICCSD
+148 SRIFICCSE

-176 WIGPNGEIDLFAGGF
+176 WIGPNGEIDLFVGGF
-191 PVGKTPISNSYY
+191 PVGKTPKPTY
-203 SSTPETALSKGKI
+203 SWGNDTPETADKGKI

-235 TPPKNS
+235 TPPKGS
-241 GYYSSTPTNTPVLSF
+241 SFTGYTNTPVLSF
-256 ITANFNTQKLAGKI
+256 ITANFNSNKLAGKI

-279 VEIKEATISGLTF
+279 VDIQNATITGLTF
-292 SGDATSGGKTGKLDG
+292 SGDATSGGKNGKLEG
-307 KFFGKFNG
+307 KFFGKFSS
-315 SYGNTETSI
+315 SYDSDTSI

-345 KKELENSTDMSTT
+345 KKELENTTDRETT

>member
-1 MKYKALP
+1 MKYKALS

-31 SIPTATPLPAGEVTL
+31 SIPTATPLPGEVTL
-46 SSDNGNIE
+46 SDDSVNIV
-54 NINTAGAGSAS
+54 NINTAGTGSTS
-65 DAPSRSRRSLDAAP
+65 
-79 QNTSGISIRQR
+79 SGIFIQQR
-90 EVEKDYFGYKSKET
+90 KYNVTSYGFTREEKA
-104 SFIFKTPGGAQ
+104 FIFKTPGGAQ
-115 YALSSYADPITV
+115 YTLSSYSDPIV
-127 SYSSPDFK
+127 PSSFSPDYK

-157 SGATSYA
+157 SGATDEA

-191 PVGKTPISNSYY
+191 PIGKTPPPAFSWGSP
-203 SSTPETALSKGKI
+203 TTETAGKGKI
-216 TYQVWGIRVKDGQ
+216 TYQVWGIRVRNGQ

-235 TPPKNS
+235 TPPKGSSWS
-241 GYYSSTPTNTPVLSF
+241 GYQNTPVLSF
-256 ITANFNTQKLAGKI
+256 ITANFNSNKLAGEI
-270 LGNSDYGPD
+270 IGNSDYGPD
-279 VEIKEATISGLTF
+279 VEIKEAKINGLTF
-292 SGDATSGGKTGKLDG
+292 SGDATSDGKTGNLEG
-307 KFFGKFNG
+307 KFFGKFNS
-315 SYGNTETSI
+315 SYDSDTSI

-345 KKELENSTDMSTT
+345 KKELENTTDRETT